1 MFTGRVACLKV
12 KGCGLVFGDT
22 DVLDAIAITAS
33 RMVVQG
39 EKRQPLKADGAEG
52 LLTTELK
59 RGALGTLI
67 GYVFQVEME
76 SNETKRVSMEFI
88 LSRPITEEELEFTE
102 WASYQAD
109 PRSERAAFN

>member
-33 RMVVQG
+33 RMVTEG
-39 EKRQPLKADGAEG
+39 KNRQPLKADGAEG
-52 LLTTELK
+52 LLTTEMK
-59 RGALGTLI
+59 RGAIGTLI
-67 GYVFQVEME
+67 GYVFKVEIE
-76 SNETKRVSMEFI
+76 SDEAKRVSMEFV
-88 LSRPITEEELEFTE
+88 LSRPITEEELEFAE
-102 WASYQAD
+102 WVSYQAD